1 MKPSKFKLCVYVLCG
16 TILCVTGI
24 EQVQAESAAQKHLL
38 VPVSIQSVKIE
49 DAFWGPRLNTWK
61 EVTLKDVLD
70 KFEAAGAFRNFDRVA
85 GTLEGKHE
93 GPPWFDGLIY
103 ETIRG
108 ASDFLISYPDQGL
121 EQRLDGYIARIAAAQ
136 AKDPDGYIMTYT
148 QLDEPEHRW
157 GLNGGNLRW
166 QHDVYNAGA
175 LVEAGVHY
183 YRATGKVNLL
193 EVAVRLANHMSD
205 IMGPLPKK
213 NIVPAHSL
221 PEEALVELYLLFT
234 EDASLQDNLAVRVH
248 ADRYLHL
255 AEFWLEM
262 RGRNCVESTS
272 IPPDPKYGQR
282 PCWGEYAQDHK
293 PVFQQD
299 TLEGHAVRAT
309 LMCAGLSAAARVN
322 DKAGYAQASLRL
334 WDNMVGKRMHITG
347 GTGAFADEEKFGP
360 DYVLPNDAYLETCA
374 AVGAGFFHRNMNLLF
389 GDARY
394 IDELERAL
402 YNNVLNGVSLEGTH
416 YYYQNPLSAKNHRR
430 WRWHDCPCCP
440 PMFLK
445 MTAALP
451 GYIYACDEKGLYVNL
466 FVGSQAECS
475 IRGNPVKVKQKT
487 EYPWKGTV
495 GITLNPL
502 RDAEFAVSM
511 RIPGWAA
518 GQENPFGLYQ
528 SDLKS
533 RVRLKVNGSEI
544 KSPKIVR
551 GYAAIERLWK
561 KGDTIELEL
570 PMEPRR
576 VYAHPAV
583 EACRGRVAIQSGPLV
598 YCVEEQDNPAVRS
611 YFLGPDSRLSMTYE
625 PELLGGVNV
634 IKAAAWSVRQ
644 DGQVQDVSLRAIP
657 FYCQD
662 NRQKTADMEVWL
674 PEHKESARPALIP
687 TIANQSAITVSHCFA
702 NDTPDALNDGIE
714 PANSNDHTIVRHT
727 WWDHR
732 GTAEWVQ
739 YEFNRQREVS
749 SVSVYWWDDRP
760 AGGQCAAP
768 ASWRLLHRTGEG
780 QWHPMPGDIHYGTQK
795 DRFNTVTFEAIQTDA
810 LRIEVRLAEPYSGG
824 ILEWKVE

>member
-1 MKPSKFKLCVYVLCG
+1 M
-16 TILCVTGI
+16 
-24 EQVQAESAAQKHLL
+24 AAIAYT
-38 VPVSIQSVKIE
+38 VFV
-49 DAFWGPRLNTWK
+49 R
-61 EVTLKDVLD
+61 
-70 KFEAAGAFRNFDRVA
+70 
-85 GTLEGKHE
+85 
-93 GPPWFDGLIY
+93 
-103 ETIRG
+103 
-108 ASDFLISYPDQGL
+108 DFLL
-121 EQRLDGYIARIAAAQ
+121 
-136 AKDPDGYIMTYT
+136 
-148 QLDEPEHRW
+148 
-157 GLNGGNLRW
+157 
-166 QHDVYNAGA
+166 
-175 LVEAGVHY
+175 
-183 YRATGKVNLL
+183 
-193 EVAVRLANHMSD
+193 
-205 IMGPLPKK
+205 
-213 NIVPAHSL
+213 
-221 PEEALVELYLLFT
+221 
-234 EDASLQDNLAVRVH
+234 
-248 ADRYLHL
+248 
-255 AEFWLEM
+255 
-262 RGRNCVESTS
+262 
-272 IPPDPKYGQR
+272 
-282 PCWGEYAQDHK
+282 
-293 PVFQQD
+293 
-299 TLEGHAVRAT
+299 
-309 LMCAGLSAAARVN
+309 
-322 DKAGYAQASLRL
+322 
-334 WDNMVGKRMHITG
+334 
-347 GTGAFADEEKFGP
+347 
-360 DYVLPNDAYLETCA
+360 
-374 AVGAGFFHRNMNLLF
+374 FHRNMNLLF

-445 MTAALP
+445 IAAALP
-451 GYIYACDEKGLYVNL
+451 GTIYACDEKGLYVNL

-475 IRGNPVKVKQKT
+475 IQGNPVKVKQTT

-495 GITLNPL
+495 GVTLNPQ
-502 RDAEFAVSM
+502 RDAEFAVYV

-518 GQENPFGLYQ
+518 GQENPFGLYR

-533 RVRLKVNGSEI
+533 KVKLKINGSEI

-551 GYAAIERLWK
+551 GYTSIERLWK

-598 YCVEEQDNPAVRS
+598 YCVEEQDNPALRS
-611 YFLGPDSRLSMTYE
+611 YFLRPDSRLSMTYE

-634 IKAAAWSVRQ
+634 IQAAAWSVRQ

-674 PEHKESARPALIP
+674 PEDKESARPAPVP

-714 PANSNDHTIVRHT
+714 PANSNDHAIARHT

-739 YEFNRQREVS
+739 YEFDRLRDVS

-768 ASWRLLHRTGEG
+768 ASWRLLYRTAEG
-780 QWHPMPGDIHYGTQK
+780 QWRPMPGDIHYGTLK

-810 LRIEVRLAEPYSGG
+810 LRIEVRLAESYSGG
-824 ILEWKVE
+824 ILEWKVK